1 MFSASR
7 TACVVIA
14 ACAIVRAAEGPRRA
28 PRPAD
33 PTPSADLTGSAP
45 YASLRVCSDPN
56 NMPFSNQQ
64 REGFENKIA
73 ALIARDLKRP
83 VSYFWAPQ
91 RRGFI
96 RNTLTAGRCD
106 VVMGVPARFER
117 VRSTQPYYRST
128 YVFVSRQMRDPI
140 RSFDDPRLKQLT
152 VGIQI
157 TGDDYNNPPAAQ
169 ALAARHIV
177 DRVRGYPVYGD
188 YSKAEPQRE
197 IVDAVAAGTI
207 DLAVVWG
214 PVGGYFA
221 RREPVPMTVAPV
233 NASPDDQTLRF
244 GFDIAIGVRRDDVAL
259 QRAIDGVLVRR
270 RTEISR
276 MLTAYGVPLS

>member
-1 MFSASR
+1 MFSVSR
-7 TACVVIA
+7 TACAVVA
-14 ACAIVRAAEGPRRA
+14 ACAMLRA
-28 PRPAD
+28 D
-33 PTPSADLTGSAP
+33 GSAP
-45 YASLRVCSDPN
+45 LRVCSDPN

-64 REGFENKIA
+64 AEGFENKIA
-73 ALIARDLKRP
+73 ALIARDLQRS

-96 RNTLTAGRCD
+96 RNTLAAGRCD
-106 VVMGVPARFER
+106 VVMGVPAHFER

-128 YVFVSRQMRDPI
+128 YVFVSRQMRERGEPI
-140 RSFDDPRLKQLT
+140 RSFDDRRLTQLT

-221 RREPVPMTVAPV
+221 RREPVPMTVVPV
-233 NASPDDQTLRF
+233 NASPGDPLLRF
-244 GFDIAIGVRRDDVAL
+244 IFDIAIGVRRDDVAL
-259 QRAIDGVLVRR
+259 QSAIDRVLVRR
-270 RTEISR
+270 RVEIR
-276 MLTAYGVPLS
+276 RILTAYGVPLS